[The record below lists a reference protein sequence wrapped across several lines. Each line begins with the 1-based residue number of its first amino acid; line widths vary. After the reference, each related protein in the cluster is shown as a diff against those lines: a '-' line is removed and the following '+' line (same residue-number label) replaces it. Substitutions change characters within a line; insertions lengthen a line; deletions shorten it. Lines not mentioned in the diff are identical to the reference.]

1 MNFKAAVLSVLI
13 TSVVAGLVSYFSGM
27 AYWPALGIVLVA
39 FLVNGFV
46 ATVEDDL
53 PGGFN
58 NPDGTDT
65 PAYMS
70 TVRWIV
76 RGIGLVAL
84 AIIVFVMVLWSLG

>member
-1 MNFKAAVLSVLI
+1 MNFKAAALTVLI
-13 TSVVAGLVSYFSGM
+13 TSVVAGLVSYFSGLE
-27 AYWPALGIVLVA
+27 YWPVFVIALVA

-58 NPDGTDT
+58 NPDGTEA

-70 TVRWIV
+70 TVAWIV

-84 AIIVFVMVLWSLG
+84 AIIVFIMVLWSLG